1 MLPLARDSSFTL
13 AVRGPFTLLK
23 LLPLWLLPI
32 LLPVALVA
40 GSLRLVINLPVFYDL
55 EFQRL
60 GVAGSAG
67 LPQAEIEGS
76 ARQLVAYFNAP
87 VQALSA
93 TVQRGDRTIDLFNE
107 REVAHLADVK
117 SLIRSTYRVQEVAS
131 LLVLAAVLWIWR
143 SDPSAARRALAK
155 AALRGAAL
163 TAILLVVAGLGVLAA
178 FGPLFWMFHL
188 ISFRND
194 LWQLDPSRDL
204 LVRLY
209 PQPFWRDATGLVV
222 LLSLAAAGLLALLA
236 WPFRKAS
243 L

>member
-1 MLPLARDSSFTL
+1 MLPLVRDSSFAL
-13 AVRGPFTLLK
+13 AARAPFALLK
-23 LLPLWLLPI
+23 LLPLWLLPV
-32 LLPVALVA
+32 LLPVALVT
-40 GSLRLVINLPVFYDL
+40 GSLRLVINLPAFYDL
-55 EFQRL
+55 EFRRL
-60 GVAGSAG
+60 GVAGNAG
-67 LPQAEIEGS
+67 LPQAAVEGS

-87 VQALSA
+87 LQPLSA

-117 SLIRSTYRVQEVAS
+117 ALIRGTYRVQEAAS
-131 LLVLAAVLWIWR
+131 LLLLAAVLWVLR
-143 SDPSAARRALAK
+143 ADPSTARRALAR

-163 TAILLVVAGLGVLAA
+163 TALLLAVAGIGVVAA
-178 FGPLFWMFHL
+178 FGPLFWVFHL
-188 ISFRND
+188 VSFRND

>member
-1 MLPLARDSSFTL
+1 MLSLVRDFSFAPAARGPLALLRHLPL
-13 AVRGPFTLLK
+13 G
-23 LLPLWLLPI
+23 LLPLLIPL
-32 LLPVALVA
+32 ALVT
-40 GSLRLVINLPVFYDL
+40 GSLRLVINLPPFYDL
-55 EFQRL
+55 EFRRL
-60 GVAGSAG
+60 RVADSAG
-67 LPQAEIEGS
+67 LPQVEVEAS

-87 VQALSA
+87 LQPLSA
-93 TVQRGDRTIDLFNE
+93 TVQRGERTLDLFNE

-117 SLIRSTYRVQEVAS
+117 ALIRGTYRVQEAAS
-131 LLVLAAVLWIWR
+131 LLVLASVLWVVR
-143 SDPSAARRALAK
+143 AAPSTARRALAR

-163 TAILLVVAGLGVLAA
+163 TAVLLAVAGIGVLAA
-178 FGPLFWMFHL
+178 FGPLFWLFHL

-222 LLSLAAAGLLALLA
+222 LLSLTIAGLLALLA